1 MGGGGGSCKGRCTLG
16 GCVSG
21 GGCKGGDPFG
31 LIWTNARDLDPDH
44 LAHNK
49 KFLAAPSP
57 LIQAHPLLLYLVVT
71 VAHVAHCTWCSAT
84 WFGFSLGRKLA
95 NPILLATKAKKVP

>member
-1 MGGGGGSCKGRCTLG
+1 MGRGGGPGEGSMGPLVRG
-16 GCVSG
+16 
-21 GGCKGGDPFG
+21 
-31 LIWTNARDLDPDH
+31 DPDH